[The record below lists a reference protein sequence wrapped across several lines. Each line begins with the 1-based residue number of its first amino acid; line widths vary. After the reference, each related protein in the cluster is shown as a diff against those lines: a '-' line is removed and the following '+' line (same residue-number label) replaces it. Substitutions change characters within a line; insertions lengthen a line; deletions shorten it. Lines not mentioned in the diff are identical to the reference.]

1 MIKIFLDLDGC
12 IANFDKEYRSYMP
25 ELTSFDE
32 EKFYNAVTKHKIF
45 EKLELLPNAQKL
57 IDLIFNLEGAE
68 VEVLSSLGSYNREI
82 QIAGENQKNRWL
94 DRHGIICKRNF
105 VYHWSEKVKFANHS
119 RCLMIDDLK
128 SVIDDF
134 TKAYSFGILYS
145 PNKYE
150 EAREQIISAHR
161 ILND

>member
-1 MIKIFLDLDGC
+1 MIKIFLDLDGV
-12 IANFDKEYRSYMP
+12 IANFDKEYHSYLP

-45 EKLELLPNAQKL
+45 EKLELLPNAQNL
-57 IDLIFNLEGAE
+57 IDLIFGLEGAE

-94 DRHGIICKRNF
+94 DKHGIVCKRNF
-105 VYHWSEKVKFANHS
+105 VNHWSEKVQFASHY

-134 TKAYSFGILYS
+134 IKADSFGILYDY
-145 PNKYE
+145 NRFEK
-150 EAREQIISAHR
+150 AREDIISAHR